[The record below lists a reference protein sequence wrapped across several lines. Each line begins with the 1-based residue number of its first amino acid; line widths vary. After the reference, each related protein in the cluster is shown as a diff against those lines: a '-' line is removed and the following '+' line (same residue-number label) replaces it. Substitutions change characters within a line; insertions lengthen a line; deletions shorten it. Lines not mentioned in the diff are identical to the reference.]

1 MSVERLITLNN
12 LQGYELGLNQ
22 PLKVV
27 DDGSVPV
34 QNRNPIVEIST
45 DGATKTTIHVV
56 EQGDTLYGISK
67 RYGITLKDVY
77 LLNPSLTSDA
87 IDINQ
92 RIVVGYQPI

>member
-1 MSVERLITLNN
+1 MTINN

-22 PLKVV
+22 PLKVI

-34 QNRNPIVEIST
+34 QNRNPVVEIT
-45 DGATKTTIHVV
+45 DNGTTKTTFHVV

-77 LLNPSLTSDA
+77 LLNPSLTDA
-87 IDINQ
+87 SIDINQ